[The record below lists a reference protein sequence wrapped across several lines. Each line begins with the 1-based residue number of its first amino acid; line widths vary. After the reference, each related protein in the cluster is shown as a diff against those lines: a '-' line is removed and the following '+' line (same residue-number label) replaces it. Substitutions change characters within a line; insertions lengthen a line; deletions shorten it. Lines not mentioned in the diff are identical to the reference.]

1 MFGDTIVSVWG
12 DEEVSVPIQSKG
24 TTIGRG
30 NVVHNA
36 SSKQNMLAVIVVAVI
51 CV

>member
-1 MFGDTIVSVWG
+1 MFGDTMISVWG
-12 DEEVSVPIQSKG
+12 DEEIIVPIQSKG

-30 NVVHNA
+30 NVVRNA
-36 SSKQNMLAVIVVAVI
+36 QNLFAVIAVAVI